1 MSARTAPL
9 LKAQLH
15 PRNLHRAAY
24 DFPALIASHPALREF
39 VAVNPWGNASI
50 DFANPT
56 AVKAL
61 NAALLAHF
69 YGVAH
74 WDIPEGY
81 LCPPIPGR
89 ADYIHNLADLLA
101 ETNHGEIPQGARIRM
116 LDIGTGANAIYPI
129 LARTVYGWSCVG
141 SEIDAAALRNAET
154 IFRNNTALEGGFEG
168 RLQEHREDI
177 LRDLMFADEHFD
189 LSVCNPPFHASAEE
203 AMAGTR
209 RKLHNLGKADT
220 SSPVLNFAGHQ
231 HELWCKGGELGF
243 IRHMIRQS
251 EPLGQHCL
259 WFSTLV
265 SKRENLGPIHA
276 ELQHAGAHSVRTL
289 EMAQG
294 QKISRAVAWTFLA
307 PDARAA
313 WAARHWR

>member
-1 MSARTAPL
+1 MPTRPAPAD
-9 LKAQLH
+9 KTQLH

-39 VAVNPWGNASI
+39 VAVNAWGNESI
-50 DFANPT
+50 DFANPA

-69 YGVAH
+69 YGVRH
-74 WDIPEGY
+74 WDLPEGY

-101 ETNHGEIPQGARIRM
+101 ESNRGEIPEGAHIRM
-116 LDIGTGANAIYPI
+116 LDVGTGANAIYPV
-129 LARTVYGWSCVG
+129 LARAIYGWSCVG
-141 SEIDAAALRNAET
+141 SEIDAQALHNAET
-154 IFRNNTALEGGFEG
+154 IFRNNPALDGGFEG

-177 LRDLMFADEHFD
+177 LRNLLFADEHFD
-189 LSVCNPPFHASAEE
+189 LTVCNPPFHASAEE
-203 AMAGTR
+203 ASAGTR
-209 RKLHNLGKADT
+209 RKLHNLGKGNT
-220 SSPVLNFAGHQ
+220 PKPVLNFAGHH
-231 HELWCKGGELGF
+231 HELWCKGGEVGF

-251 EPLGQHCL
+251 EALGQHCL

-276 ELQHAGAHSVRTL
+276 ELQQVGAETVRTL

-294 QKISRAVAWTFLA
+294 QKISRTVVWSFLTPA
-307 PDARAA
+307 ARQA
-313 WAARHWR
+313 WANTYWR